1 MTLRIAAAFALLLGA
16 AGLIAYLHLLG
27 KSPFATLEA
36 RHLREMK
43 DRRDPPLTTAPYTSD
58 DFKALPHDWNVAEY
72 SALERRGVTI
82 EGYVPRMLRA
92 SDDDVHLEVI
102 PGWDPAGHESAP
114 YTTAEITPAF
124 RRGSHTWTYE
134 SLAHAFRVSGGAVTP
149 WDSGP
154 RRVRISGWLLFDFQY
169 DLRPDLRSTSADPPR
184 LTGWEIHPVTRI
196 EIWSDSLK
204 AFTEFPR

>member
-1 MTLRIAAAFALLLGA
+1 VTLRIAAALALLLGA
-16 AGLIAYLHLLG
+16 AGVLAYLHLLG
-27 KSPFATLEA
+27 KSPSATLEA
-36 RHLREMK
+36 RHLRDMK
-43 DRRDPPLTTAPYTSD
+43 DRRDPPLVTQRFTSA
-58 DFKALPHDWNVAEY
+58 DFQALPHDWSVAEY

-102 PGWDPAGHESAP
+102 PGWNSAGAESAP

-124 RRGSHTWTYE
+124 RLGSRTWTYE
-134 SLAHAFRVSGGAVTP
+134 ALARAFRVNGGAATP

-169 DLRPDLRSTSADPPR
+169 DQRVDPRSTAHESDR

-196 EIWSDSLK
+196 EVWDDSLG
-204 AFTEFPR
+204 AFAEFRR

>member
-1 MTLRIAAAFALLLGA
+1 VTLRIAAALALLLGA

-27 KSPFATLEA
+27 KGPLVTLEA

-43 DRRDPPLTTAPYTSD
+43 DRRDPPRVTQPMTSA
-58 DFKALPHDWNVAEY
+58 DFQALPHDWSVAEY
-72 SALERRGVTI
+72 SALERRGVTF

-102 PGWDPAGHESAP
+102 PGWDSTGAERSA

-124 RRGSHTWTYE
+124 RLGSATWTYE
-134 SLAHAFRVSGGAVTP
+134 ALARAFRVNGGAVTP

-154 RRVRISGWLLFDFQY
+154 RRVRITGWLLFDYQY
-169 DLRPDLRSTSADPPR
+169 DQRPDLRSTRHDPAR

-196 EIWSDSLK
+196 EVWSDSLG
-204 AFTEFPR
+204 AFAELAR